1 MSRRIASYAPRQ
13 AAKDQAAKAETELKS
28 PVAGEVVKVLGRVG
42 EISPQGVPVVT
53 VANMADQWVV
63 LNVREDKLD
72 KFGVG
77 KEFDGTL
84 PALKGR
90 KVRFKVYRAAVQAWG
105 GSTTVPNWKPRSSC
119 AMYAGVWR
127 WKMQRSAVM
136 KFMPA

>member
-1 MSRRIASYAPRQ
+1 MAGDGAEGR
-13 AAKDQAAKAETELKS
+13 AAKAERELKS
-28 PVAGEVVKVLGRVG
+28 PVAGEGVKVLGRVG

-90 KVRFKVYRAAVQAWG
+90 KVRFKVYRAAVMPDFATWRA
-105 GSTTVPNWKPRSSC
+105 TRSDQGFDIKTFEVRARPSQVIE
-119 AMYAGVWR
+119 GVR
-127 WKMQRSAVM
+127 PGMSVLVD
-136 KFMPA
+136 